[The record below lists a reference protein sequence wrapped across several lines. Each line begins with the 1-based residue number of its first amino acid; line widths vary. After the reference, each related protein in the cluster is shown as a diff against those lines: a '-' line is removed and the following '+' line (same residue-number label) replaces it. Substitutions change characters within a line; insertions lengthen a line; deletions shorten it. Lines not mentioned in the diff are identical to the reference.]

1 VTPSLRSA
9 RFQATPNPWLI
20 VCVLLGAAGLLAAA
34 PAAPPAPNQRPS
46 PDEAGFP
53 RFQDVANRAGID
65 FRLDSGSQ
73 ARLFLLEQ
81 PSAGVLLIDYDNDG
95 WLDLYLVNGSTPDR
109 ADRGDKS
116 RGNRLYRNNTNGTFA
131 DVTMKAGVA
140 GNGAWGMGGCVGD
153 VDNNGFDD
161 LFITNY
167 GPDVLYVNNGDGTFL
182 DAGKQAGIEGGD
194 RWHAGCAFGD
204 YDRDGDLDLYVST
217 YAAFR
222 LEEARK
228 DPRVQRALRAMRAPL
243 LEPYRG
249 IDAPRVDTGPA
260 GSDSGVDQ
268 AAGGAGFD
276 ALGPIH
282 YPAQPDELYENVGRG
297 RFVDASEAAGIRRVE
312 PRYGFGVV
320 WGDYDNDGDL
330 DLFVANDMV
339 SNYLFRNDGKAFTD
353 VGLAA
358 GVAFDMNGKAPSG
371 MGADMAD
378 YDNDGNLDITVTNFS
393 GESNSLYRGTGKDL
407 FVGVTEETGLVQPTL
422 PFLGWGTQF
431 VDLDLDGFQDLV
443 AVNGHVYPRADDIP
457 RLKGIGAGYR
467 QRPLVF
473 RNRGGRAF
481 TEIGARLGG
490 PFGDA
495 RGSRGLAVGDLDNDG
510 QMDLVVANQ
519 EARPSVLMNQGVPG
533 GHWLLVKLRGTTSNR
548 SAIGARVTARVGGR
562 SQMREVKSG
571 GSYLS
576 QSDLRVH
583 FGLGA
588 DTTVDELE
596 IRWPSGRVQTESGIP
611 ANQIVTIVE
620 K

>member
-1 VTPSLRSA
+1 M
-9 RFQATPNPWLI
+9 
-20 VCVLLGAAGLLAAA
+20 LLGAAGFLAAD
-34 PAAPPAPNQRPS
+34 PAAFLAPGQRAS
-46 PDEAGFP
+46 TGEAGFP
-53 RFQDVANRAGID
+53 RFQDIANKAGID
-65 FRLDSGSQ
+65 FRLDSGDK
-73 ARLFLLEQ
+73 ARIFLLEQ
-81 PSAGVLLIDYDNDG
+81 PSAGVLVIDYDHAG
-95 WLDLYLVNGSTPDR
+95 WLDIYLVNGSTPDR
-109 ADRGDKS
+109 ADGGHKS
-116 RGNRLYRNNTNGTFA
+116 RGNRLYHNNKNGTFT
-131 DVTMKAGVA
+131 DVTVKAGVA
-140 GNGAWGMGGCVGD
+140 GNGAWGMGGCIGD

-167 GPDVLYVNNGDGTFL
+167 GPDVLYVNNSDGTFH
-182 DAGKQAGIEGGD
+182 DASKAAGVEGGD

-217 YAAFR
+217 YADFT
-222 LEEARK
+222 LEAARK
-228 DPRVQRALRAMRAPL
+228 DPRVQKALQAVRPPL

-249 IDAPRVDTGPA
+249 AEAPSVDRGLDRTAGGTGL
-260 GSDSGVDQ
+260 DQ
-268 AAGGAGFD
+268 AAGGTGFD

-282 YPAQPDELYENVGRG
+282 YPAQPDEFYENVGRG
-297 RFVDASEAAGIRRVE
+297 RFIDASEAAGIRRVQS
-312 PRYGFGVV
+312 RYGFGVV

-339 SNYLFRNDGKAFTD
+339 PNYLFRNDGKTFTE

-393 GESNSLYRGTGKDL
+393 GEYNSLYRGTGKDL
-407 FVGVTEETGLVQPTL
+407 FIDAAAEAGLMESTL

-443 AVNGHVYPRADDIP
+443 ASNGHVYPRADNIP
-457 RLKGIGAGYR
+457 RLKRMGAGYR
-467 QRPLVF
+467 QRPLLF
-473 RNRGGRAF
+473 RNRRGGAF
-481 TEIGARLGG
+481 EEIGATLGR
-490 PFGDA
+490 PFADVHSG
-495 RGSRGLAVGDLDNDG
+495 RGLAVGDLNNDG
-510 QMDLVVANQ
+510 QMDFVIANQ
-519 EARPSVLMNQGVPG
+519 EERPSIWVNRGVPG
-533 GHWLLVKLRGTTSNR
+533 GNWLLIKLRGTSSNR
-548 SAIGARVTARVGGR
+548 SAIGARVTLRVSGR

-583 FGLGA
+583 FGLGS

-596 IRWPSGRVQTESGIP
+596 IRWPSGRVQTEFGIP
-611 ANQIVTIVE
+611 ANQIIRIAE

>member
-1 VTPSLRSA
+1 MGGSIASG
-9 RFQATPNPWLI
+9 RFPRRTYWLS
-20 VCVLLGAAGLLAAA
+20 VCLLASLA
-34 PAAPPAPNQRPS
+34 PTQRPAS
-46 PDEAGFP
+46 SDEAGFP
-53 RFQDVANRAGID
+53 RFQDIANRAGID
-65 FRLDSGSQ
+65 FRLDSGSE

-81 PSAGVLLIDYDNDG
+81 PSAGILLIDYDDDG
-95 WLDLYLVNGSTPDR
+95 WLDIYIVNGSTPDR
-109 ADRGDKS
+109 LDRGQKS
-116 RGNRLYRNNTNGTFA
+116 RGNRLYRNDRNGTFTN
-131 DVTMKAGVA
+131 VTMKAGVA
-140 GNGAWGMGGCVGD
+140 GNGAWGMGGCIGD

-161 LFITNY
+161 IFVTNY
-167 GPDVLYVNNGDGTFL
+167 GTDVLYMNNGNGTFL
-182 DAGKQAGIEGGD
+182 DASKSAGVEGGN

-217 YAAFR
+217 YADFA
-222 LEEARK
+222 LEAARK
-228 DPRVQRALRAMRAPL
+228 DPRVQKALRAMRAPL

-249 IDAPRVDTGPA
+249 AEGAGVDRNLDRTAGDAGL
-260 GSDSGVDQ
+260 DQ
-268 AAGGAGFD
+268 AAGGTGFD

-297 RFVDASEAAGIRRVE
+297 RFIDASERAGIRRVQ

-339 SNYLFRNDGKAFTD
+339 PNYLFRNDGKAFTE

-393 GESNSLYRGTGKDL
+393 GEYNSLYRGTGKDL
-407 FVGVTEETGLVQPTL
+407 FIDAAAEAGLVESTL

-443 AVNGHVYPRADDIP
+443 AVNGHVYPRADNIP
-457 RLKGIGAGYR
+457 RLKRIGAGYR
-467 QRPLVF
+467 QRVLLF
-473 RNRGGRAF
+473 RSRHGGTF
-481 TEIGARLGG
+481 EEIGATLGR
-490 PFGDA
+490 PFADVHG
-495 RGSRGLAVGDLDNDG
+495 GRGLAVGDLNNDG
-510 QMDLVVANQ
+510 QMDLVIANQ
-519 EARPSVLMNQGVPG
+519 EERPSVWMNRGVPG
-533 GHWLLVKLRGTTSNR
+533 GHWSLVKLRGTTSNR
-548 SAIGARVTARVGGR
+548 SAIGARVTLRAGGR

-588 DTTVDELE
+588 ATQVDELR
-596 IRWPSGRVQTESGIP
+596 IRWPSGRVQVESRIP
-611 ANQIVTIVE
+611 VNQITTIVE

>member
-1 VTPSLRSA
+1 MTSPFQSA
-9 RFQATPNPWLI
+9 RFQATRNQWLA
-20 VCVLLGAAGLLAAA
+20 VCTLVGAAGLLAAD
-34 PAAPPAPNQRPS
+34 PAAPLAPSQRAS
-46 PDEAGFP
+46 TDEAGFP
-53 RFQDVANRAGID
+53 RFQDIANKGGID

-73 ARLFLLEQ
+73 ARLVLLEQ

-95 WLDLYLVNGSTPDR
+95 WLDIYLVNGSTPER
-109 ADRGDKS
+109 MDRGDKS
-116 RGNRLYRNNTNGTFA
+116 RGNRLYRNNKNGTFT

-140 GNGAWGMGGCVGD
+140 GNGAWGMGGCIGD

-161 LFITNY
+161 IFVTGY
-167 GPDVLYVNNGDGTFL
+167 GPDVLYVNNGDGTFF
-182 DAGKQAGIEGGD
+182 DASKPAGIEGGD

-217 YAAFR
+217 YADFS
-222 LEEARK
+222 LEAARK
-228 DPRVQRALRAMRAPL
+228 DPRVRNALRAMTAPVI
-243 LEPYRG
+243 EVYRG
-249 IDAPRVDTGPA
+249 AEAPYADRALDR
-260 GSDSGVDQ
+260 
-268 AAGGAGFD
+268 AGGTPGFD

-282 YPAQPDELYENVGRG
+282 YPAQPDEFYENVGQG
-297 RFVDASEAAGIRRVE
+297 RFIDASEAAGIRRVQ
-312 PRYGFGVV
+312 PRYGFAVV

-330 DLFVANDMV
+330 DIFIANDMV
-339 SNYLFRNDGKAFTD
+339 PNYLFRNDGKRFTE

-358 GVAFDMNGKAPSG
+358 GVAFDINGKAPSG

-393 GESNSLYRGTGKDL
+393 GEYNSLYRGTGKDL
-407 FVGVTEETGLVQPTL
+407 FIDVTGETGLVQPTL

-431 VDLDLDGFQDLV
+431 VDLDLDGFQDLI
-443 AVNGHVYPRADDIP
+443 AVNGHVYPRADNIP
-457 RLKGIGAGYR
+457 RLKRMGAGYR

-473 RNRGGRAF
+473 RNRSGQTF

-490 PFGDA
+490 PFGDVH
-495 RGSRGLAVGDLDNDG
+495 GSRGLAVGDLNNDG

-533 GHWLLVKLRGTTSNR
+533 GHWLLLELRGTSSNR
-548 SAIGARVTARVGGR
+548 SAIGARVTARVSGR
-562 SQMREVKSG
+562 SHMREVKSG

-588 DTTVDELE
+588 ATRVDELE
-596 IRWPSGRVQTESGIP
+596 IRWPSGRVQVESGIP
-611 ANQIVTIVE
+611 ANQIITIVE

>member
-1 VTPSLRSA
+1 MADLVAS
-9 RFQATPNPWLI
+9 
-20 VCVLLGAAGLLAAA
+20 GA
-34 PAAPPAPNQRPS
+34 PTQRPS
-46 PDEAGFP
+46 SDAAGFP
-53 RFQDVANRAGID
+53 RFQDIANSAGID
-65 FRLDSGSQ
+65 FRLDSGSE

-95 WLDLYLVNGSTPDR
+95 WLDIYLVNGSTPDR
-109 ADRGDKS
+109 IDRRQKS
-116 RGNRLYRNNTNGTFA
+116 RGNRLYHNNKNGTVT
-131 DVTMKAGVA
+131 DVTVKAGVA
-140 GNGAWGMGGCVGD
+140 GNGAWGMGSCIGD

-161 LFITNY
+161 IFITNY
-167 GPDVLYVNNGDGTFL
+167 GPDVLYMNSGDGTFH
-182 DAGKQAGIEGGD
+182 DASKAAGLEGGD

-217 YAAFR
+217 YADFA
-222 LEEARK
+222 LEAARQ
-228 DPRVQRALRAMRAPL
+228 DPRVQKALRAMKAPL
-243 LEPYRG
+243 IELYRG
-249 IDAPRVDTGPA
+249 AEAPYADRDL
-260 GSDSGVDQ
+260 DR
-268 AAGGAGFD
+268 AGGTPGFD

-282 YPAQPDELYENVGRG
+282 YPAQPDELYENVGHG
-297 RFVDASEAAGIRRVE
+297 RFIDASQAAGIRRVQ

-330 DLFVANDMV
+330 DLFVANDMT
-339 SNYLFRNDGKAFTD
+339 SNYLFRNDGKTFTE

-393 GESNSLYRGTGKDL
+393 GEYNSLYRGTGKDL
-407 FVGVTEETGLVQPTL
+407 FIDAAAEAGLVESTL

-443 AVNGHVYPRADDIP
+443 TSNGHVYPRADNIP
-457 RLKGIGAGYR
+457 RLKRIGAGYR
-467 QRPLVF
+467 QRALLF
-473 RNRGGRAF
+473 RNRRGGAF
-481 TEIGARLGG
+481 EEIGAALGR
-490 PFGDA
+490 PFTDVHG
-495 RGSRGLAVGDLDNDG
+495 GRGLAVGDLNNDG
-510 QMDLVVANQ
+510 QMDLVIANQ
-519 EARPSVLMNQGVPG
+519 EERPSVWVNRGVPG
-533 GHWLLVKLRGTTSNR
+533 GHWLLLKLRGTTANR
-548 SAIGARVTARVGGR
+548 SAIGARVTLRAGGR

-588 DTTVDELE
+588 ATAVDELR
-596 IRWPSGRVQTESGIP
+596 IRWPSGRVQVESRIP
-611 ANQIVTIVE
+611 VNQITTIVE

>member
-1 VTPSLRSA
+1 M
-9 RFQATPNPWLI
+9 
-20 VCVLLGAAGLLAAA
+20 LLGAAGLLAAD
-34 PAAPPAPNQRPS
+34 PAASLAPNQRPS
-46 PDEAGFP
+46 SDEAGFP
-53 RFQDVANRAGID
+53 RFQDIANKAGID

-95 WLDLYLVNGSTPDR
+95 WLDIYLVNGSTLDR
-109 ADRGDKS
+109 VDRGDRS
-116 RGNRLYRNNTNGTFA
+116 RGNRLYRNNTNSTFT

-140 GNGAWGMGGCVGD
+140 GNGAWGMGGCIGD

-167 GPDVLYVNNGDGTFL
+167 GPDVLYVNNGDGTFH
-182 DAGKQAGIEGGD
+182 DASRPAGIEGGD

-217 YAAFR
+217 YADFTLAA
-222 LEEARK
+222 ARQ
-228 DPRVQRALRAMRAPL
+228 DPRVQNALRAVKAPVIEL
-243 LEPYRG
+243 YRG
-249 IDAPRVDTGPA
+249 AEAPYADRDL
-260 GSDSGVDQ
+260 DR
-268 AAGGAGFD
+268 AGGTPGFD

-282 YPAQPDELYENVGRG
+282 YPAQPDEFYENVGRG
-297 RFVDASEAAGIRRVE
+297 RFIDASEAAGIRRVQ

-330 DLFVANDMV
+330 DIFVANDMV
-339 SNYLFRNDGKAFTD
+339 SNYLFRNDGQAFTE

-393 GESNSLYRGTGKDL
+393 GEYNSLYRGTGKDL
-407 FVGVTEETGLVQPTL
+407 FVDVTGETGLVQPTL

-443 AVNGHVYPRADDIP
+443 AVNGHVYPRADNIA
-457 RLKGIGAGYR
+457 RLKGMGAGYR

-473 RNRGGRAF
+473 RNRGGRTF

-490 PFGDA
+490 PFGEA
-495 RGSRGLAVGDLDNDG
+495 HGGRGLAVGDLNNDG

-533 GHWLLVKLRGTTSNR
+533 GHWLLLELRGTTSNR
-548 SAIGARVTARVGGR
+548 SAIGARVTARVSGR
-562 SQMREVKSG
+562 SHMREVKSG

-588 DTTVDELE
+588 ATTVDELE

-611 ANQIVTIVE
+611 ANQIITIVE